1 MQFSYWGSK
10 MEVSL
15 HGIGSEKSSRL
26 NEMKILATIA
36 GMFMLLQTNFAQIHP
51 FEIQLNPLTISEL
64 GGVQSF
70 AVAQHEGKWLIV
82 GGRLDGLHRRQ
93 PFASFDI
100 AGHNNQWLVVDPEAG
115 IKWAAPFTDLPQA
128 LQERLSATNMEF
140 YQEGGMLYLV
150 GGYGYSKTAGDHIT
164 YPYLTAID
172 VKQTINAIIQ
182 QQTVTPFIRQIS
194 DDSFTVTGG
203 SLKKIND
210 IFYLTGGQKFMG
222 RYNPH
227 GPNHGP
233 GFVQEYTDAIR
244 RFKINDDGTTISV
257 THLGEWKDTAQL
269 HRRDFNVIPQIM
281 PDGQQ
286 GLTAF
291 SGVFRRDADLPFL
304 NSVNIDSSGH
314 IPNPDFIQYYNHYH
328 CATIPLYS
336 AAQNEMH
343 SLFFGGIAQY
353 YDSAGTMKK
362 DNDVP
367 FVKTIARVT
376 RTADGSMQE
385 VKLPVEMPGLL
396 GAGSEWI
403 RNESLKVFANGVID
417 YDALPTGSTLLG
429 YIFGGIESTAP
440 NIFWS
445 NSGKQSTA
453 QATLFKVLIIKP

>member
-1 MQFSYWGSK
+1 MK
-10 MEVSL
+10 L
-15 HGIGSEKSSRL
+15 SS
-26 NEMKILATIA
+26 IIA
-36 GMFMLLQTNFAQIHP
+36 GLFFVLQINFAQTSP
-51 FEIQLNPLTISEL
+51 FEIQLEPINIPEL
-64 GGVQSF
+64 GGVQSY

-100 AGHNNQWLVVDPEAG
+100 AGHNNQWLVIDPIENR
-115 IKWAAPFTDLPQA
+115 KWTAPLTDLPQE

-150 GGYGYSKTAGDHIT
+150 GGYGYSKTASNHIT

-172 VKQTINAIIQ
+172 VKRTINAVMEGRS
-182 QQTVTPFIRQIS
+182 TEPFIRQIK
-194 DDSFTVTGG
+194 DEAFTVTGG
-203 SLKKIND
+203 SLKKIKD
-210 IFYLTGGQKFMG
+210 VFYLTGGQKFIG

-244 RFKINDDGTTISV
+244 RFKLNDEGTTITV
-257 THLGEWKDTAQL
+257 THLGEWKDTSQL
-269 HRRDFNVIPQIM
+269 HRRDFNVVPQIL
-281 PDGQQ
+281 PKGQQ

-304 NSVNIDSSGH
+304 NCVQIDSEGYH
-314 IPNPDFIQYYNHYH
+314 PQPDFLQYYNHYH

-336 AAQNEMH
+336 AANNEMH

-353 YDSAGTMKK
+353 YDSAGTIKK
-362 DNDVP
+362 DDDVP

-376 RTADGSMQE
+376 RTGDGRMQE
-385 VKLPVEMPGLL
+385 SKLPLEMPGLL

-403 RNESLKVFANGVID
+403 KNEALPAYENGVID
-417 YDALPTGSTLLG
+417 LDKLPSGNTLLG

-445 NSGKQSTA
+445 NNGKQSIA
-453 QATLFKVLIIKP
+453 QATLYKVFITKQ